1 MLLDVSDEQLV
12 ERAKAG
18 DRDAFFVLYNRYL
31 KLVYNRVKSRV
42 PYQEAEDVT
51 QDIFIAVLRSLDN
64 FEQRSKFSTW
74 LYTIVNRQIADF
86 YRKRYRRGEEQQ
98 VDFADD
104 DDELLGSDDGLLR
117 DDFLAVQQALS
128 ELPENYQEVILMR
141 FADGLAFSDIALQR
155 GQSIEATKSL
165 FRRALKA
172 IVDRMGH

>member
-1 MLLDVSDEQLV
+1 MLPDVSDEQLV

-51 QDIFIAVLRSLDN
+51 QDIFIAVVRSLDN

-86 YRKRYRRGEEQQ
+86 YRKRYRRGDEQQ
-98 VDFADD
+98 VGLSD
-104 DDELLGSDDGLLR
+104 DDEELLAGDESLLR
-117 DDFLAVQQALS
+117 DDILAVQQALA
-128 ELPENYQEVILMR
+128 ELPDNYQEVILMR
-141 FADGLAFSDIALQR
+141 FADGLPFADIALQR

-172 IVDRMGH
+172 IVERMGN